1 MPVEQLGDWGARYL
15 TIIAGKLSQKVS
27 EDTDGAIKREYDI
40 DGNKGVKWE
49 LRYKNLSGFIT
60 WIEFK
65 QSDYGEMCIVTIEQ
79 NWEVD
84 KLTMNTDSRY
94 FSDLGRKISNID
106 LSKTVFINPYDFE
119 KNGKQIRWL
128 DIKQDWEKITDAYY
142 DWETKKTKKGFPA
155 VSDEDKKKY
164 DSDSWKVFFIQI
176 KKYLKA
182 EMEKIE
188 FPTVDTG
195 VKIEEKE
202 DEISVEDLPF

>member
-27 EDTDGAIKREYDI
+27 EDTDGAIKREYDV

-84 KLTMNTDSRY
+84 KLTINTDSRY
-94 FSDLGRKISNID
+94 FADLGRKISNID

-155 VSDEDKKKY
+155 VNDEDKKKY
-164 DSDSWKVFFIQI
+164 DKDDWKMFFIQI

-202 DEISVEDLPF
+202 DELSVEDLPF

>member
-27 EDTDGAIKREYDI
+27 EDTDGAIKREYDV

-94 FSDLGRKISNID
+94 FADLGRKISNID

-155 VSDEDKKKY
+155 VNDEDKKKY
-164 DSDSWKVFFIQI
+164 DKDDWKMFFIQI

-202 DEISVEDLPF
+202 DELSVEDLPF